1 MKKILATFLVTGSA
15 ITLSACEGMKFDDQ
29 QYAVPYTLER
39 TARHEQKAA
48 PAPAPEPVVIKEEV
62 VVVEEQPATEP
73 VETPTEKVFT
83 KSQSK

>member
-15 ITLSACEGMKFDDQ
+15 ITLSACENMTFDDPQ
-29 QYAVPYTLER
+29 FAVPYTLER
-39 TARHEQKAA
+39 TATHHQKTS
-48 PAPAPEPVVIKEEV
+48 APEPVAVKEEV
-62 VVVEEQPATEP
+62 VVVEEERQAAPEP